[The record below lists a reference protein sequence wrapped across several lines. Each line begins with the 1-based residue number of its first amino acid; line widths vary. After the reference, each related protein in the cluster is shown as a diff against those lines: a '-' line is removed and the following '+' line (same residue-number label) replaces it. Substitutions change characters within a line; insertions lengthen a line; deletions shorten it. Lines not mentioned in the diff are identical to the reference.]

1 MTTLFSRRVWVFD
14 WSDKLTGKML
24 LRSPN
29 STHSLHLAG
38 FESSHTT
45 KGVGIRLVR
54 QADRQDAPSRT
65 KFHVHL
71 ASCRLRIKPHHIKKS
86 SHQSDYSFFTQ
97 GVGIRLVRQAD
108 RQDAPSHTKF
118 HAHLASCRLRIKP
131 HHIKKSSHQS
141 DYSFFTQGVGF
152 EPTWVA
158 PNGFQVLWIIS
169 RIIPN
174 RPQITPIFR
183 KNRPF

>member
-97 GVGIRLVRQAD
+97 GVG
-108 RQDAPSHTKF
+108 
-118 HAHLASCRLRIKP
+118 
-131 HHIKKSSHQS
+131 
-141 DYSFFTQGVGF
+141 F